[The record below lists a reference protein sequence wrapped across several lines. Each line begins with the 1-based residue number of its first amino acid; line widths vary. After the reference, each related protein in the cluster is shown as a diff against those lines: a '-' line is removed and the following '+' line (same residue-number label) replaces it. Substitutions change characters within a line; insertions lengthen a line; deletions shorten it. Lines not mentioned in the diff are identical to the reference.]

1 MHSLTERCGRRRAQS
16 AALTTS
22 PSFASLRL
30 SLCPSLRL
38 SSLPSFLPSFL
49 PSLRPRFL
57 PTFSPSY
64 LQSLLHSPTHP
75 PTHRHSTHS
84 WFSAR
89 WCFRFHP
96 LAVHSLTHSLSHPP
110 KPTHTHQPVWCGTES
125 EEQVSEE
132 SEEGRKEAQKRG
144 ESCSLLRFLPPL
156 PCLALP

>member
-75 PTHRHSTHS
+75 PPLNPLNPLMV
-84 WFSAR
+84 FS
-89 WCFRFHP
+89 P
-96 LAVHSLTHSLSHPP
+96 LVFQIPPTRCALTHSLSHPP

-132 SEEGRKEAQKRG
+132 SEEGRKRRSVVKVALCFA
-144 ESCSLLRFLPPL
+144 SFL
-156 PCLALP
+156 PCLALPCLD